1 MSLWQQLGDLVHII
15 VFTQYESIASWF
27 SHQLR
32 MISDLESTTYVT
44 TTDEYVS
51 VARTLPSYSI
61 LISQLR
67 TREYLDGERILEAE
81 GISPRRRVLHAQIL
95 TSHFVTWALKQ
106 GFDTI
111 INSVQHRGRVPEI
124 LRDAFTSSDCTV
136 DTSQPMPSGIV
147 NYRDMF
153 DELIVN
159 FISIGYSNA
168 DIADRL
174 NFSVQT
180 IRNRISR
187 LLEESGANNRAHLA
201 AMYLI
206 SNTLNFTPAS
216 TPSASAMS
224 PVKSLAL

>member
-1 MSLWQQLGDLVHII
+1 
-15 VFTQYESIASWF
+15 
-27 SHQLR
+27 
-32 MISDLESTTYVT
+32 MIDDLESATYVT
-44 TTDEYVS
+44 TTDDYVS

-67 TREYLDGERILEAE
+67 TRDYLEGERILCAE
-81 GISPRRRVLHAQIL
+81 GIVPQRRVLHAQIL
-95 TSHFVTWALKQ
+95 TTHFVNWALSQ

-111 INSVQHRGRVPEI
+111 INTAQHRGRVAHI
-124 LRDAFTSSDCTV
+124 LHDAFTSTDTTV
-136 DTSQPMPSGIV
+136 DTSQPMPSGV
-147 NYRDMF
+147 VTYRDMF

-174 NFSVQT
+174 NFSLQT

-187 LLEESGANNRAHLA
+187 LLEESGAHNRAHLA

-206 SNTLNFTPAS
+206 PHAIEVVHQAPTSVAQQPTIELHVNQQSTSKVQRVTL
-216 TPSASAMS
+216 
-224 PVKSLAL
+224 